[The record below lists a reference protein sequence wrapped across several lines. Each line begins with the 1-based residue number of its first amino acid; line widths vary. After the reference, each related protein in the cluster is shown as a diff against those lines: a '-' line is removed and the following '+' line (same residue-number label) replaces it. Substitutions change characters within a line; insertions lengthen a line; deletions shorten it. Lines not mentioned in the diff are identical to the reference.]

1 MRNENDK
8 APAVGKSL
16 LAKQM
21 KILGLA
27 HKENSE
33 LDVKDEHE
41 RIESLSLPPLVLPKT
56 RSLHKPVLWG
66 GCIGFAVAAALALMV
81 WPKIQSAHDMNSYS
95 MKGLEKSQIQIFHKR
110 NDVVERFI
118 PGQKLLAGDYIRV
131 SLTAGNTGIAYL
143 TYFDHQHQPLVVL
156 DKFFSTG
163 LAVKAGEKIE
173 FPGSV
178 KLTGENQGETVVV
191 VLCTI
196 AGQKTAEQAGIQAL
210 SLDLQKA
217 LIAQKFPAKLTI
229 ADCQMMAEKLR

>member
-1 MRNENDK
+1 MKNENNK
-8 APAVGKSL
+8 APAGGKSL

-21 KILGLA
+21 KILGLDNA
-27 HKENSE
+27 ENSG
-33 LDVKDEHE
+33 LDVKDERE
-41 RIESLSLPPLVLPKT
+41 RIESLSLPPLVLPQT
-56 RSLHKPVLWG
+56 RGLHKPVLWG
-66 GCIGFAVAAALALMV
+66 GFVGFAVAACFALMV
-81 WPKIQSAHDMNSYS
+81 WPKIQSTHDLNSYS

-110 NDVVERFI
+110 NDIVERFT
-118 PGQKLLAGDYIRV
+118 PGQKLIAGDYIRV
-131 SLTAGNTGIAYL
+131 ALTAGNTGVAYL
-143 TYFDHQHQPLVVL
+143 TYFDHQHRPLVGL

-163 LAVKAGEKIE
+163 LAVNAGEKFE

-178 KLTGENQGETVVV
+178 KLTGESQGETVVV

-196 AGQKTAEQAGIQAL
+196 AGQKTAEQAGIPAL